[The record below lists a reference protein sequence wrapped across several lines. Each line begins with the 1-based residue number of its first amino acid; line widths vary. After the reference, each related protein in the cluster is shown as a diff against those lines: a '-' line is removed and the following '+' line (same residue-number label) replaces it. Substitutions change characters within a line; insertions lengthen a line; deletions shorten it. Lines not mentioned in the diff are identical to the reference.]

1 MQLKIIK
8 NKKTNI
14 DKTIDTIQSIRE
26 LNNKLWMDLLR
37 LSIKHSPFEASKILK
52 GINKNDK
59 KISKLL
65 GEI

>member
-1 MQLKIIK
+1 MEYYGMNGMK
-8 NKKTNI
+8 NLNKVI
-14 DKTIDTIQSIRE
+14 DEIQEIRS